1 MPAAVI
7 VAEIVVS
14 DIVAEA
20 VTAELVGTALA
31 GTIAGDALV
40 GAVAGAAAG
49 GTGAAISGGDI
60 GQGIFQ
66 GALSGG
72 VSSGVTDIAKNIMP
86 NVGNFAQETLGV
98 SPQTAKEI
106 GKGVNKLATG
116 TATGLIRGQD
126 LGTALKGGAI
136 GAAGTVAGDYLIGD
150 PSSQSFSDKLINQAE
165 KGLISAGISSA
176 FGGGPSSPS
185 STPTAATG
193 YSPSTVS
200 TTGQSSGG
208 AGSQAL
214 AQALNVGDPS
224 SSLYSKTGGK
234 SQNVWNQASLRNPN
248 QDIGGTNG

>member
-1 MPAAVI
+1 MPAAVVI
-7 VAEIVVS
+7 AEVVVS
-14 DIVAEA
+14 DVVAEA

-86 NVGNFAQETLGV
+86 NVGSFAQETLGV

-136 GAAGTVAGDYLIGD
+136 GAAGTVAGDYLIGN
-150 PSSQSFSDKLINQAE
+150 PASSSFSDKLINQAK
-165 KGLISAGISSA
+165 KGLLSAGISSA
-176 FGGGPSSPS
+176 FGGSPS
-185 STPTAATG
+185 TSTAATG

-200 TTGQSSGG
+200 TTGQSGG
-208 AGSQAL
+208 SAGSSAL

-224 SSLYSKTGGK
+224 SSLYSKTGGPSK
-234 SQNVWNQASLRNPN
+234 NVWNQASLRNPN

>member
-7 VAEIVVS
+7 IAEIVVS
-14 DIVAEA
+14 DVVAEA

-60 GQGIFQ
+60 GQGIFE

-72 VSSGVTDIAKNIMP
+72 VSSGVTDIAKNILP

-98 SPQTAKEI
+98 DAKTAKEI
-106 GKGVNKLATG
+106 GTGVNKLATG
-116 TATGLIRGQD
+116 TASGLIRGQD

-136 GAAGTVAGDYLIGD
+136 GAVGTVAGDYLIGD

-165 KGLISAGISSA
+165 KGLISAGISNA
-176 FGGGPSSPS
+176 FGSGNNTYS
-185 STPTAATG
+185 PTAATG
-193 YSPSTVS
+193 YNPSTVS
-200 TTGQSSGG
+200 TTGQSSSG

-234 SQNVWNQASLRNPN
+234 PQNVWNQASLRNPN

>member
-1 MPAAVI
+1 MPA
-7 VAEIVVS
+7 VAIVVEIAVA
-14 DIVAEA
+14 DVVAEA

-40 GAVAGAAAG
+40 GVAAGAAAG
-49 GTGAAISGGDI
+49 GAGAAVTGGDI
-60 GQGIFQ
+60 GQGIFE

-98 SPQTAKEI
+98 SPKTAKEI
-106 GKGVNKLATG
+106 GIGVNKLATG
-116 TATGLIRGQD
+116 TASGLIRGQD

-150 PSSQSFSDKLINQAE
+150 PTSKSFSDKLINQAE
-165 KGLISAGISSA
+165 KGLLSAGIGSALGGKASS
-176 FGGGPSSPS
+176 
-185 STPTAATG
+185 PTAATG

-200 TTGQSSGG
+200 TTGQSGSG

-234 SQNVWNQASLRNPN
+234 SKNVWNQASLRNPN
-248 QDIGGTNG
+248 QDIGGING

>member
-1 MPAAVI
+1 M
-7 VAEIVVS
+7 S
-14 DIVAEA
+14 GA
-20 VTAELVGTALA
+20 VTAVAVTAIAVDVAAEVIGAEILGSTILA
-31 GTIAGDALV
+31 DVAT
-40 GAVAGAAAG
+40 GAIAGAAG
-49 GTGAAISGGDI
+49 GAASAAVTGGDI
-60 GQGIFQ
+60 GEGITQ
-66 GALSGG
+66 GAIFGG
-72 VSSGVTDIAKNIMP
+72 ISSGVTDIAKNIMP

-150 PSSQSFSDKLINQAE
+150 PSSKSFSDKLINQAE
-165 KGLISAGISSA
+165 KGLISAGVSSA
-176 FGGGPSSPS
+176 FGSSPS
-185 STPTAATG
+185 TPTSATG

-200 TTGQSSGG
+200 TTGQSGGG

>member
-1 MPAAVI
+1 MPAAVVI
-7 VAEIVVS
+7 AEIVVS
-14 DIVAEA
+14 DVVAEA

-60 GQGIFQ
+60 GQGIFE

-86 NVGNFAQETLGV
+86 NVGNFAQETLGIDAK
-98 SPQTAKEI
+98 TAKEI
-106 GKGVNKLATG
+106 GTGVNKLATG
-116 TATGLIRGQD
+116 TASGLIRGQD

-150 PSSQSFSDKLINQAE
+150 PSSKSFSDKLINQAE
-165 KGLISAGISSA
+165 KGLISAGVSSA
-176 FGGGPSSPS
+176 FGSSPS
-185 STPTAATG
+185 TPTSATG

-200 TTGQSSGG
+200 TTGQSGGG

-248 QDIGGTNG
+248 QDIGGANG